1 MRWVWNLEGE
11 MPRPASRPEL
21 EIRLLPV
28 RGLKV
33 AAGIMARTWEGYI
46 TREEAV
52 CFLERAQGQ
61 GRLLPFVAYLGGRPV
76 GSVLVVVRGKSAE
89 LFGGVHVLPAFR
101 RRGVGSAVLTAVMR
115 HLRERETEVARLYV
129 VREMSD
135 PPTDDDIAAAALYD
149 RAGGARRKPL
159 VEAVYSPQCPW
170 CSEWLAELEEE
181 LAAADVELRTYD
193 LWDEPERAWE
203 LLRSG
208 GLVARGR
215 GREGGG
221 AAATGP
227 AVGTPVLPL
236 VRNVFLRVFV
246 DGEPVGEGVPLAPG
260 LLADA
265 VSRALGGEA
274 ARRGESLSMTDPGPA
289 EHRGTGRPPG
299 SARPE
304 GVGPQASGLTGP
316 EADRPTPYYIA
327 LPRLADYRTGLE
339 GLVTRPLMVDE
350 IEAGLDLCLRRHP
363 SGMAPRPS
371 AAQAGAGRK
380 RRWLESLDLPGGF
393 FGVGV
398 WHGERLAGLL
408 EVYPRPVAAR
418 AGFVCGL
425 WGSDEEVLTVAC
437 LEVAAGESRHPV
449 MELLL
454 EALLGELAARARE
467 AGFRHVEAYG
477 RYEDLAGSN
486 PYWLFDKYGFR
497 RREER
502 DPGTGVI
509 LSRAIGPV

>member
-1 MRWVWNLEGE
+1 LRWVWNLEGE
-11 MPRPASRPEL
+11 IPRPASRPEL

-52 CFLERAQGQ
+52 RFLERAQGQ

-76 GSVLVVVRGKSAE
+76 GSVLLVVRGKSAE

-115 HLRERETEVARLYV
+115 HLRERETGVTRLYV

-135 PPTDDDIAAAALYD
+135 PPTDDDVAAAALYD
-149 RAGGARRKPL
+149 RAGGARQRPL

-181 LAAADVELRTYD
+181 LAGADVEFRAHD

-203 LLRSG
+203 LLGTG
-208 GLVARGR
+208 GPVVHHSRRGD
-215 GREGGG
+215 G
-221 AAATGP
+221 AAAGAGP
-227 AVGTPVLPL
+227 AARTRVPAV
-236 VRNVFLRVFV
+236 VRNIFLQVFV
-246 DGEPVGEGVPLAPG
+246 DGEPVGEGAPLVPG

-274 ARRGESLSMTDPGPA
+274 ARRGESLSVTDARPA
-289 EHRGTGRPPG
+289 EARGAAGPG
-299 SARPE
+299 SVRPE
-304 GVGPQASGLTGP
+304 AAGLPGRR
-316 EADRPTPYYIA
+316 ADRRTSYPRV
-327 LPRLADYRTGLE
+327 LPRVADYRTGLE
-339 GLVTRPLMVDE
+339 GLVARPLMTDQV
-350 IEAGLDLCLRRHP
+350 EAGLDLCLRRHP
-363 SGMAPRPS
+363 SGTVPRPS
-371 AAQAGAGRK
+371 AARAGAERK

-398 WHGERLAGLL
+398 WRGESLAGLL

-437 LEVAAGESRHPV
+437 LEVAAGERRHPV
-449 MELLL
+449 MEFLL
-454 EALLGELAARARE
+454 EALLGELAARAQE

-486 PYWLFDKYGFR
+486 PYWLYAKYGFR

-502 DPGTGVI
+502 DPGAGVI